1 MGLGG
6 RSKLKSC
13 AARRKALKDKGKGQG
28 NSDLGCIPQ
37 LGVSHPASV
46 GIVHA
51 SEAEESVASFQGP
64 GALSEQQHLELMRQA
79 KLLWTPVVDSDIE
92 HQLVFLL
99 GSSSSSRSCSCS
111 SSDFYVKHQVIP
123 RSTTFFH

>member
-1 MGLGG
+1 MWFVWLGPVPQSAVYGNGDHLRCKPSVARPQWVWGG

-64 GALSEQQHLELMRQA
+64 GALSEQQHL
-79 KLLWTPVVDSDIE
+79 
-92 HQLVFLL
+92 
-99 GSSSSSRSCSCS
+99 
-111 SSDFYVKHQVIP
+111 
-123 RSTTFFH
+123 